1 MINWVKSLVFRL
13 LLFYMKYY
21 VLAPIIICCDVI
33 LDSTQVIRTE
43 GDLMNYDAFCLSVT
57 LCIVFTPVLIF
68 SIHHCS
74 INCLSNGNRNWDKI
88 PLFLTQTVSHQAFTL
103 THTRSCQTKG
113 GFSSKFLVCKNVL
126 FLWENE
132 VFTFLKN
139 VCECWSIFWLWLC
152 SSHSDASFDCD
163 YKGFI
168 GPCALH
174 SIVRVWKRSPTHT
187 RLVSHIVVVCRLAL
201 TAAVIHYPQDHDH
214 NHML

>member
-113 GFSSKFLVCKNVL
+113 GFSSKYFSLQKCAFLMRKWSFYL
-126 FLWENE
+126 FKKCLWMLINLLSMT
-132 VFTFLKN
+132 VFLPLW
-139 VCECWSIFWLWLC
+139 CLIWLWL
-152 SSHSDASFDCD
+152 
-163 YKGFI
+163 
-168 GPCALH
+168 
-174 SIVRVWKRSPTHT
+174 
-187 RLVSHIVVVCRLAL
+187 
-201 TAAVIHYPQDHDH
+201 
-214 NHML
+214 